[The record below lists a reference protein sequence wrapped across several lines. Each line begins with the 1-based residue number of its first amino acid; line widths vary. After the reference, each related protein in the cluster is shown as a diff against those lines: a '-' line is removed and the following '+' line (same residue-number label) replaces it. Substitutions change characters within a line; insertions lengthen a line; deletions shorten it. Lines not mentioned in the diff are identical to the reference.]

1 MNNHPTMGGFD
12 KAPGFNVND
21 LVGKPIY
28 FYMEGNHLYGVLKE
42 VSGSDLVVIERPA
55 VRMGKRGLE
64 SCIESRP
71 TLFPKNRA
79 LPIREA
85 SQEELGINR
94 LSLVPFERFLDKPV
108 IVRDGGKHSFGIL
121 NYIWSANA
129 VILLPSLVPKYC
141 LYGEYLEWD
150 NTRPHYVAGVIDV
163 LETTKENLQR
173 IVDSSLNE
181 YNMTARR
188 AIVEEEK
195 LRAEEKRLSIKD
207 KQ

>member
-1 MNNHPTMGGFD
+1 MNNNPRLVGS
-12 KAPGFNVND
+12 KEPGFNLND

-42 VSGSDLVVIERPA
+42 VSGSELVVIERPA

-71 TLFPKNRA
+71 TIFPINRA

-85 SQEELGINR
+85 SQEELEINR

-129 VILLPSLVPKYC
+129 VTLLPSLVPKYC
-141 LYGEYLEWD
+141 LYGEYMVWD
-150 NTRPHYVAGVIDV
+150 SKRPHYITGIT
-163 LETTKENLQR
+163 EIIQTTIKNLQR
-173 IVDSSLNE
+173 VIESSKDE
-181 YNMTARR
+181 YNMAARR
-188 AIVEEEK
+188 AV
-195 LRAEEKRLSIKD
+195 AEENKLSIKD
-207 KQ
+207 NQQPL